1 MTEEQRIRDNAR
13 RRELYAQRKILEDLG
28 RHISEKQRIAND
40 TMDAIVG
47 EIASKQVAQFE
58 AAPVV
63 EGVGPDAPV
72 VTTEQGGKHSDSP
85 YRLDVV
91 PPKALLAIAAVLKEG
106 MAKYGLDNW
115 RAISQ
120 REHLNHAL
128 VHVYAHLAGDQSD
141 SHLTHA
147 ACRLLFALETQ

>member
-1 MTEEQRIRDNAR
+1 MPMPKSLRRPMTEEQRARDNAR
-13 RRELYAQRKILEDLG
+13 RREQYAQRKILE
-28 RHISEKQRIAND
+28 
-40 TMDAIVG
+40 
-47 EIASKQVAQFE
+47 EIGKMAQHKFE

-72 VTTEQGGKHSDSP
+72 VVSDQGGKHSDSP

-91 PPKALLAIAAVLKEG
+91 PPKALLAVSAVLKEG
-106 MAKYGLDNW
+106 LEKYGLDNW
-115 RAISQ
+115 RGISQ

-128 VHVYAHLAGDQSD
+128 VHIYAHLAGDQSD